1 MDTQDSA
8 RDMYTISQIDE
19 SVIVAPNASEL
30 SQC

>member
-19 SVIVAPNASEL
+19 SDIVVSNASEL